1 LPLLRLLAALA
12 LVAFLAFLISGTDF
26 EALKDGFK
34 QVSAAHVIAGLM
46 LVQIQIAVSALRWR
60 FTAARLGEAMSLPL
74 AVSEYYVASFLNQ
87 TLPGGVA
94 GDAVRAYR
102 MRSEGPG
109 GWKRPTKA
117 VLFERL
123 SGQMA
128 FFVLALGGLF
138 IWPQVLGGE
147 DAGRLSLHIALGF
160 ILVAAALGGGM
171 NVIKRRFSWIGQL
184 ADEVGA
190 VFVRDG
196 ALFIQASMSLLI
208 VGTYVAGFFL
218 ASDAVGAPLPWTA
231 ALTVIP
237 LSLIVMLI
245 PAGMGGWGTREAAAM
260 ALWPLIGATSTEGLA
275 ASIVYGGLSLAGAL
289 PGLAILT
296 LETIRG
302 KPRRA

>member
-1 LPLLRLLAALA
+1 MPLLRVLAALA
-12 LVAFLAFLISGTDF
+12 LIALLAFLVSRADF
-26 EALKDGFK
+26 EALESAFK
-34 QVSAAHVIAGLM
+34 QVSAGHLIAGLM

-60 FTAARLGEAMSLPL
+60 FTAARLGQTMPLTL

-102 MRSEGPG
+102 MRSDGPG

-138 IWPQVLGGE
+138 VWPQILGGE

-160 ILVAAALGGGM
+160 VLFAAAIGGGM
-171 NVIKRRFSWIGQL
+171 RVTKRHFPWIGQFT
-184 ADEVGA
+184 DEVGA
-190 VFVRDG
+190 VFIRDG
-196 ALFIQASMSLLI
+196 ALWIQAGMSLLI

-218 ASDAVGAPLPWTA
+218 ASDAVGAQLPWTA

-245 PAGMGGWGTREAAAM
+245 PAGLGGWGTREAAAM

-289 PGLAILT
+289 PGLAILS
-296 LETIRG
+296 LGTIRG
-302 KPRRA
+302 KPRQA